1 MGPEEA
7 RVAIHNLA
15 LQACTE
21 KRHMSLTLSWIKMAE
36 KGTPILCLGGES
48 KIFENLTN
56 YHPTKLF
63 NISESCSPLLKQDSD
78 KDKDRVN

>member
-1 MGPEEA
+1 ML
-7 RVAIHNLA
+7 IHNLA

-21 KRHMSLTLSWIKMAE
+21 KRQMSLTLTWIKTAE
-36 KGTPILCLGGES
+36 KGNPIICLGGEP

-63 NISESCSPLLKQDSD
+63 NISESCAPQLKQDSD
-78 KDKDRVN
+78 KDKDQVN